1 MEVGSYT
8 EALDV
13 LEHMLAED
21 DESVE
26 TWYLGGWASY
36 LLGHPEQY
44 TNQNETDL
52 PIEIPK
58 LDDIQKRTVLRTSA
72 RWLRHCLQLYDK
84 TEYEDEPLKEHAIE
98 LSRELVK
105 EVGEV
110 GDDDSDEE
118 WVDEDLE
125 EYQRDEDEDE
135 VMKE

>member
-1 MEVGSYT
+1 MYT

-44 TNQNETDL
+44 SNQNEMEP
-52 PIEIPK
+52 PIELPK
-58 LDDIQKRTVLRTSA
+58 LDDIQKRAVLRTSA
-72 RWLRHCLQLYDK
+72 RWLQHCLQLYGK
-84 TEYEDEPLKEHAIE
+84 LEYDDEPLKEHAVE
-98 LSRELVK
+98 LARELVN

-110 GDDDSDEE
+110 GDDDSDDE
-118 WVDEDLE
+118 WVDADNVEDE
-125 EYQRDEDEDE
+125 DQHDEDEDE